1 MKELA
6 GEPLSLDDNYV
17 ITSCLGLTECMN
29 LIANYSIPAGEMPKV
44 PVIAAVSGA
53 GESVLEVG
61 VGNVDRIYVVVP
73 LEGKWQIA
81 QGGVFSY
88 YEFIQPRSQRL
99 TDDEWRD
106 KLADGDV
113 ELPVWA
119 AEFML
124 PGGEPIEWLYFR
136 IGDVYYISDEG
147 DKLNM
152 RDDPSLDGAVLQ
164 QLTTG
169 NYIQILDGPVA
180 ADGDTWW
187 NIQCLGCG
195 DDTPGWVV
203 ENQEW
208 FLRSYRP

>member
-1 MKELA
+1 M
-6 GEPLSLDDNYV
+6 
-17 ITSCLGLTECMN
+17 
-29 LIANYSIPAGEMPKV
+29 SIEFTWSSRWKA
-44 PVIAAVSGA
+44 
-53 GESVLEVG
+53 
-61 VGNVDRIYVVVP
+61 
-73 LEGKWQIA
+73 KWQIA
-81 QGGVFSY
+81 QGGVFS
-88 YEFIQPRSQRL
+88 ITNSSQPRSQRL

-147 DKLNM
+147 DGLNM
-152 RDDPSLDGAVLQ
+152 RDALFGGRGAAQ
-164 QLTTG
+164 MTNG
-169 NYIQILDGPVA
+169 DYIQILDGPVVA
-180 ADGDTWW
+180 NGDTWW